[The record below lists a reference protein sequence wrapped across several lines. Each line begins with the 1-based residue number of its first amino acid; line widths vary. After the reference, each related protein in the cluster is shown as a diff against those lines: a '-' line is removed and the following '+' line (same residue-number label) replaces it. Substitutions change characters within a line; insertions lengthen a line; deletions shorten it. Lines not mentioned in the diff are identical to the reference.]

1 MELPKNITQ
10 IGETNQRCKIYVE
23 DYVVSYMKQLNKV
36 ACDKDMAVALY
47 GVRREEEETSYLFL
61 YGACKL
67 TFLQRETRHLSQAQ
81 QQEIERERTKYF
93 PEYTFLG
100 YRLLNGEMIEG
111 MHVCEQGICRYISGY
126 AQFYEKN
133 DNMLAYMLDVRE
145 ALRPEMI
152 ERTKY
157 DAVKKKQ
164 EERRSRYEEKTHP
177 ESKHQHTAPAESS
190 PGLRGMRV
198 AVVALFAVLCMLGI
212 TTLHSSGDTD
222 NLQVM
227 ARQVMNDIMTRKLP
241 DAEPVEPT
249 ETIPTE
255 VIVSETIAA
264 ETTPTQTTPAETASM
279 QTTPAET
286 TSAQTTSAET
296 TPAQTASA
304 QPTPAQTAPAQ
315 IVSDEATPENRSP
328 EDMPAEV
335 STLVAEDKLTEA
347 LLQENRIAVSAEPAS
362 YIIKEGDTLIGISVR
377 NYGSD
382 SRVADICAMNQ
393 IQNPDDIKVG
403 QKILLP

>member
-81 QQEIERERTKYF
+81 QQEIERERMKYF

-164 EERRSRYEEKTHP
+164 EERRSRYEEKALP
-177 ESKHQHTAPAESS
+177 ESKHQHTAPAEGSQ
-190 PGLRGMRV
+190 GLRGMRV

-212 TTLHSSGDTD
+212 TTLNSSGDAD

-241 DAEPVEPT
+241 DAEPVEPA

-255 VIVSETIAA
+255 VIVSETIVP
-264 ETTPTQTTPAETASM
+264 ETTPTQTTPTQTAPTQTAPT
-279 QTTPAET
+279 QTTPAQT
-286 TSAQTTSAET
+286 TPAQTAS
-296 TPAQTASA
+296 AQTASA
-304 QPTPAQTAPAQ
+304 QPTPAQTAPTETL
-315 IVSDEATPENRSP
+315 SDEAMPENRNP
-328 EDMPAEV
+328 EDEAAEV
-335 STLVAEDKLTEA
+335 STLVTEDKLTEA
-347 LLQENRIAVSAEPAS
+347 LLQENRIAIPAEPAS

>member
-164 EERRSRYEEKTHP
+164 EERRSRYEEKALP
-177 ESKHQHTAPAESS
+177 ESKHQHTAPAEGSQ
-190 PGLRGMRV
+190 GLRGMRV

-212 TTLHSSGDTD
+212 TTLNSSGDAD

-241 DAEPVEPT
+241 DAEPVEPA

-255 VIVSETIAA
+255 VIVSETIVP
-264 ETTPTQTTPAETASM
+264 ETTQT
-279 QTTPAET
+279 
-286 TSAQTTSAET
+286 ET
-296 TPAQTASA
+296 TPAQAASA
-304 QPTPAQTAPAQ
+304 QPAPAQTTPAGT
-315 IVSDEATPENRSP
+315 VSDEATPENRNP
-328 EDMPAEV
+328 EDEAAEV
-335 STLVAEDKLTEA
+335 STLVTEDKLTEA
-347 LLQENRIAVSAEPAS
+347 LMQENRIAIPAEPAS

-393 IQNPDDIKVG
+393 IQNPDDIRVG

>member
-47 GVRREEEETSYLFL
+47 GVRKEEEEISYLFL

-67 TFLQRETRHLSQAQ
+67 TFLQRETRHLSQVQ

-133 DNMLAYMLDVRE
+133 DNMLAYMLDARE
-145 ALRPEMI
+145 ALRPETV

-164 EERRSRYEEKTHP
+164 EERRSRYEEKVLP
-177 ESKHQHTAPAESS
+177 ERKYQNTAPAESS

-212 TTLHSSGDTD
+212 TALNSSGDTD

-227 ARQVMNDIMTRKLP
+227 ARRVMNDIMTRKLP
-241 DAEPVEPT
+241 DAEQVEPA
-249 ETIPTE
+249 ETASTDA
-255 VIVSETIAA
+255 IVTETIAA
-264 ETTPTQTTPAETASM
+264 EIAPAQPIPTEIAPTQTTSVEIAPTQTTPAEI
-279 QTTPAET
+279 
-286 TSAQTTSAET
+286 
-296 TPAQTASA
+296 
-304 QPTPAQTAPAQ
+304 APG
-315 IVSDEATPENRSP
+315 EANPENRKP
-328 EDMPAEV
+328 EETVVEAG
-335 STLVAEDKLTEA
+335 TLVTEDKLTEA
-347 LLQENRIAVSAEPAS
+347 LLQENRMEVPVEPAS

-377 NYGSD
+377 NYGND
-382 SRVADICAMNQ
+382 SKVADICAMNQ
-393 IQNPDDIKVG
+393 IQNPDDIMVG